1 MNVAMIERSAHS
13 ARPAVIQPGRER
25 RRARAIGVA
34 ALLGAALTTTATG
47 QERLPEGKGKVTVE
61 SLCATRCHNSSPLL
75 RLKKT
80 PTAWEA
86 TMDIMVERG
95 AEMSDSEY
103 NEILDYLSTH
113 LLATVNVNTE
123 SAARLVEVL
132 EITEAEAAAIV
143 ERRTKHGG
151 FSTWQEVAHVPGVD
165 AQVIQERQARLA
177 FK

>member
-1 MNVAMIERSAHS
+1 MG
-13 ARPAVIQPGRER
+13 P
-25 RRARAIGVA
+25 A
-34 ALLGAALTTTATG
+34 ALLAAALTMTAAG

-61 SLCATRCHNSSPLL
+61 SLCATRCHNSAPLL

-80 PTAWEA
+80 PTAWEV
-86 TMDIMVERG
+86 TMDIMIERG

-123 SAARLVEVL
+123 AAARLVDVL

-143 ERRTKHGG
+143 ERRTKHGR
-151 FSTWQEVAHVPGVD
+151 FSTWHDVARVPGVD
-165 AQVIQERQARLA
+165 AQVIQERKARLL
-177 FK
+177 FN